1 MVSERHDFL
10 AQPGIYGLCAYF
22 IVQALVGQIFTF
34 VAKLIRLRIRAFRV
48 LFLTQT
54 LLRQLRF
61 DSDFT
66 QISEQKI
73 DQLSPC
79 TQDLALKFIS
89 ISTGL
94 LGMK

>member
-1 MVSERHDFL
+1 MVSERHGFL
-10 AQPGIYGLCAYF
+10 AQPGINGLRAYF
-22 IVQALVGQIFTF
+22 IVQALVGQICTF

-73 DQLSPC
+73 GQPSPC
-79 TQDLALKFIS
+79 TQGLALKFIS